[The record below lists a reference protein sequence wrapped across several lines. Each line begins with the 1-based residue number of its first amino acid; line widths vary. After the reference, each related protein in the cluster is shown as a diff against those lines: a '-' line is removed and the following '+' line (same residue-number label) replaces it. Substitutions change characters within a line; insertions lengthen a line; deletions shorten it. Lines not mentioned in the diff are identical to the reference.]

1 MTEKTLVRAN
11 NLFTNQI
18 DGVSKYRSKKITV
31 DGIIYDSKK
40 EYRRHMEL
48 LLLEKSGAISDLKRQ
63 VKFELIPSQRDIS
76 TKKVIERPLAYIAD
90 FVYTE
95 NGKTVVE
102 DVKGFKRST
111 AYAVFA
117 IKRKLMLYVHGIR
130 VV

>member
-1 MTEKTLVRAN
+1 MN
-11 NLFTNQI
+11 YSN
-18 DGVSKYRSKKITV
+18 VSKYRSKKITV
-31 DGIIYDSKK
+31 DGITYDSKK
-40 EYRRHMEL
+40 EYRRHAEL

-63 VKFELIPSQRDIS
+63 VRFELIPSQHDRS
-76 TKKVIERPLAYIAD
+76 SKKVIERPLTYVAD

-130 VV
+130 VREV